1 MNKLLSRS
9 QGLEGAQARERL
21 EIKALLTS
29 QYTHPWL
36 RTSQGRRN
44 WQFHPEFLE
53 STVHLGEIFK
63 IVNSH
68 PNNEIFKNCA
78 NYCEKKNKVL

>member
-53 STVHLGEIFK
+53 STVHSSKLSALS
-63 IVNSH
+63 NSLLH
-68 PNNEIFKNCA
+68 
-78 NYCEKKNKVL
+78 